1 MEEAINRDVGDVDFE
16 FMQEAETVVKEYKIN
31 HKKDYPKLG
40 EAQVSKSKQD
50 AEKLVT
56 ELLAAR
62 LEYF

>member
-1 MEEAINRDVGDVDFE
+1 MEEAIDRDVGDVDFE
-16 FMQEAETVVKEYKIN
+16 FMQEAENVKEYKIN

-50 AEKLVT
+50 AEKLVI